1 MRLRDISASEAAARL
16 IAGDINIDLGVA
28 AFGVQSALPDVQRVF
43 YQLYGDYELLDEA
56 SPADFRV
63 AVQSP
68 KSLRRWYKPQIH
80 FLLDDFVPFLP
91 LPRSQAYPVLEWG
104 MNWCM
109 ASHMH
114 KYLLLHG
121 AVLEKDGKA
130 IIFPAP
136 PGSGKSTLTAYL
148 AHTGWRLLSDEMTVI
163 NLETGLVH
171 PFVRP
176 ICLKNN
182 SIDLVKSWFPDV
194 SISNIARDTNK
205 GDVAHVKP
213 PIASVDNIKQTVKVM
228 AVVLP
233 KYTPDV
239 SLDIYSLTK
248 ADAFQALSDNAFN
261 DFVLGADGFLALQRL
276 VENTTAVEIHYNDLA
291 EVLAFLNEGQ
301 FSA

>member
-1 MRLRDISASEAAARL
+1 MRLRDISASEAATRL
-16 IAGDINIDLGVA
+16 IKGDVNIDLGVA
-28 AFGVQSALPDVQRVF
+28 AFGIQSALPDVQHVL
-43 YQLYGDYELLDEA
+43 YQLYGDYVLLDNT

-63 AVQSP
+63 AVQRP
-68 KSLRRWYKPQIH
+68 KSMRRWYKPQIH

-130 IIFPAP
+130 VIFPAP

-148 AHTGWRLLSDEMTVI
+148 AHSGWRLLSDEMTVI
-163 NLETGLVH
+163 DLQSGLVH

-182 SIDLVKSWFPDV
+182 SIDLVKSWFPQV
-194 SISNIARDTNK
+194 TISNIARDTNK

-213 PIASVDNIKQTVKVM
+213 PIASVDNIKQTAQVM

-239 SLDIYSLTK
+239 TLDIYSLSK

-261 DFVLGADGFLALQRL
+261 DSVLGADGFLALQRL
-276 VENTTAVEIHYNDLA
+276 VENTAAVEIHYNDLA